1 MDMDSTKRGPR
12 YHLQVIRV
20 DAPAHAAQVVG
31 LMSANDTTTTTARRV
46 LPMPR
51 YAPGDGEM
59 VRSESG
65 EFVRLD
71 DVRLLLAWLRGN
83 MAEAVGR
90 VL

>member
-1 MDMDSTKRGPR
+1 MAENE
-12 YHLQVIRV
+12 I
-20 DAPAHAAQVVG
+20 
-31 LMSANDTTTTTARRV
+31 TTTPRRV

-51 YAPGDGEM
+51 YAPGAGAM

>member
-1 MDMDSTKRGPR
+1 MADTK
-12 YHLQVIRV
+12 
-20 DAPAHAAQVVG
+20 
-31 LMSANDTTTTTARRV
+31 DTTTTRRV

-51 YAPGDGEM
+51 YAPGEGEM
-59 VRSESG
+59 VRSERG

>member
-1 MDMDSTKRGPR
+1 MAENE
-12 YHLQVIRV
+12 I
-20 DAPAHAAQVVG
+20 
-31 LMSANDTTTTTARRV
+31 TTTTRRV

-51 YAPGDGEM
+51 YAPGAGAM
-59 VRSESG
+59 VRSEHG
-65 EFVRLD
+65 EFVRLE

>member
-1 MDMDSTKRGPR
+1 MAENE
-12 YHLQVIRV
+12 I
-20 DAPAHAAQVVG
+20 
-31 LMSANDTTTTTARRV
+31 TTTPRRV

-51 YAPGDGEM
+51 YAPGAGAM
-59 VRSESG
+59 VRSEHG
-65 EFVRLD
+65 EFVRLE

>member
-1 MDMDSTKRGPR
+1 MAENE
-12 YHLQVIRV
+12 I
-20 DAPAHAAQVVG
+20 
-31 LMSANDTTTTTARRV
+31 TTTARRV

-51 YAPGDGEM
+51 YAPGAGAM
-59 VRSESG
+59 VRSEHG

>member
-1 MDMDSTKRGPR
+1 MDATE
-12 YHLQVIRV
+12 I
-20 DAPAHAAQVVG
+20 
-31 LMSANDTTTTTARRV
+31 TTTTRRV

-51 YAPGDGEM
+51 YTPGADEM
-59 VRSESG
+59 VRSERG

>member
-1 MDMDSTKRGPR
+1 MAENE
-12 YHLQVIRV
+12 I
-20 DAPAHAAQVVG
+20 
-31 LMSANDTTTTTARRV
+31 TTTPRRV

-51 YAPGDGEM
+51 YAPGAGEM

>member
-1 MDMDSTKRGPR
+1 MAENE
-12 YHLQVIRV
+12 I
-20 DAPAHAAQVVG
+20 
-31 LMSANDTTTTTARRV
+31 TTTPRRV

-51 YAPGDGEM
+51 YAPGEGEM
-59 VRSESG
+59 VRSEHG
-65 EFVRLD
+65 EFVRID

>member
-1 MDMDSTKRGPR
+1 MAETQS
-12 YHLQVIRV
+12 
-20 DAPAHAAQVVG
+20 
-31 LMSANDTTTTTARRV
+31 NTTPRRV

-51 YAPGDGEM
+51 YAPGAGAM
-59 VRSESG
+59 VRSEHG